1 MSNPRREKA
10 LPKPDGT
17 VPPGRRRTLTTDR
30 VVAAAAEL
38 ADREGFDALT
48 LTRVAED
55 LGVQQPALYRH
66 IEGIDDLVRLLG
78 LYGRQELV
86 RRLTDSSV
94 GKSGNDAVAAL
105 GNAWR
110 QMVRDH
116 PGLYAATDRYPCKG
130 DAELEEA
137 VDRVVGV
144 LRQALSS
151 FQLTDD
157 QRVHVARSLRS
168 AFHGFSHLELGD
180 GHPTAVD
187 VEDSFHHLVELL
199 CTGIAALER
208 SASRTA
214 P

>member
-1 MSNPRREKA
+1 MSNRRKRAAPLEPAATTLPPRR
-10 LPKPDGT
+10 P
-17 VPPGRRRTLTTDR
+17 TLTTDR
-30 VVAAAAEL
+30 VVMAAAEL

-66 IEGIDDLVRLLG
+66 IQGIDDLVRLLG

-86 RRLTDSSV
+86 QRLTNSSV
-94 GKSGNDAVAAL
+94 GKSGNEAVAAL

-116 PGLYAATDRYPCKG
+116 PGLYTATDRYPCKG

-157 QRVHVARSLRS
+157 QRIHVARSLRS

-187 VEDSFHHLVELL
+187 VEESFHHLVELL
-199 CTGIAALER
+199 CTGIAAVER
-208 SASRTA
+208 SARQA
-214 P
+214 E